1 MCLVWPEKHEGGRN
15 STIFSP
21 DLETETAN
29 LRTDGEVPSRF
40 LAPGCRG
47 RRGEAPGAFNSA
59 RGSLEWRR
67 HGRELTVVVSVVHR
81 EEKGEGKK
89 SGGARGGRVGKALGF
104 GASGVALREGKR
116 EGGRGG

>member
-1 MCLVWPEKHEGGRN
+1 L
-15 STIFSP
+15 
-21 DLETETAN
+21 LEVVEDDGAVPTVAAARLGVDGASGATA
-29 LRTDGEVPSRF
+29 EQ
-40 LAPGCRG
+40 
-47 RRGEAPGAFNSA
+47 
-59 RGSLEWRR
+59 
-67 HGRELTVVVSVVHR
+67 LTVVVSVVHR